1 MSSVV
6 TRRAFGCC
14 PAPEL
19 IWWRPL
25 GYRLLAFCEKKR
37 ENAGKKKRFSSVQ
50 RRRGDQDLGLPLYR
64 SFFFFFLLLQR
75 GYIEKRGGINKREEE
90 QPVQV
95 RRLRSPSCS
104 SGRQTDGQAHQNCC
118 WTHPSTAFPPSSS
131 SQFDSGRRLDLYY
144 ISIHITAEKSR
155 ILLFFFFFFL
165 EKWASFVA
173 SFMRA

>member
-1 MSSVV
+1 MREKKDSFPFSVVVV
-6 TRRAFGCC
+6 TRILVYHYID
-14 PAPEL
+14 P
-19 IWWRPL
+19 
-25 GYRLLAFCEKKR
+25 
-37 ENAGKKKRFSSVQ
+37 S
-50 RRRGDQDLGLPLYR
+50 
-64 SFFFFFLLLQR
+64 FFLLLLRR

-118 WTHPSTAFPPSSS
+118 WTHPSTVFPPSSS

-155 ILLFFFFFFL
+155 ILLFFFFFL